1 MLFPD
6 VIKST
11 LQKFHINSNTIL
23 NGEKVKNKISS
34 ESLKRKVLIDF
45 LKLFKEATFVISAGS
60 LS

>member
-1 MLFPD
+1 M
-6 VIKST
+6 IKST
-11 LQKFHINSNTIL
+11 LQKFHIKSNTIL